1 VIADANRGETSTP
14 FTTPVAIVKRL
25 HCVVPCRYVDEA
37 RKSECVPGKY
47 LSDDIM
53 ATFPDN
59 LKPAYSGAE
68 ALDNERARSTISSQ
82 ELSKHLLS
90 RGDFLARQARIVKI
104 IEKEPLCSK
113 QNQANLSR
121 PDRYHLGL
129 ARAKLLIRLRKK
141 HDWSYEDYTMAEYLI
156 DEMSPFFLNH
166 TMFVTTI
173 REQASDEQKK
183 HWLPQIENFDILG
196 AYAQTEMGH
205 GSNVRGLELQ
215 ARWDPNSHE
224 FILHSPT
231 LTASKWWN
239 GSMGRTATHAV
250 SDDLL
255 ARLGTQ
261 DLSRKDRSR
270 TAAHPNGQE
279 WRTRQR
285 IRPWRISVS
294 RPPHIR
300 RADPR

>member
-1 VIADANRGETSTP
+1 MECCKEAATSLSTSPRTFHICPAFDTADANRGVSPTIHHRQTFSPRRDAKQDLEESLYSL
-14 FTTPVAIVKRL
+14 KL
-25 HCVVPCRYVDEA
+25 LD
-37 RKSECVPGKY
+37 G
-47 LSDDIM
+47 IM
-53 ATFPDN
+53 ASFPDN
-59 LKPAYSGAE
+59 LKPAYSGTD
-68 ALDNERARSTISSQ
+68 ALTKERARSAISTDQ
-82 ELSKHLLS
+82 LSKHLLS
-90 RGDFLARQARIVKI
+90 RGGFLERQSRIGKI
-104 IEKEPLCSK
+104 IESEPLCSK

-141 HDWSYEDYTMAEYLI
+141 YSWSYEDYTMAEYLI

-215 ARWDPNSHE
+215 ARWNPKSHE
-224 FILHSPT
+224 FVLHSPT

-250 SDDLL
+250 GDDLIGH
-255 ARLGTQ
+255 LGTK
-261 DLSRKDRSR
+261 SS
-270 TAAHPNGQE
+270 
-279 WRTRQR
+279 
-285 IRPWRISVS
+285 S
-294 RPPHIR
+294 
-300 RADPR
+300 